1 MTITITRTTGKSD
14 LQNEL
19 EKLKMSMTEL
29 TAMIRENILTS

>member
-19 EKLKMSMTEL
+19 EKLKMLM
-29 TAMIRENILTS
+29 AKNDCDD